1 MNICGKDAK
10 ILVDSGS
17 NKNFISPSL
26 IPKSKQLKCKTL
38 KISNSSGRHAA
49 DQKFITTIFGL
60 KQKVT
65 FYLLNFHNFF
75 DGILGYET
83 LSDIEALI
91 DVNNH
96 KIILPH
102 KTIPMQIRKLG
113 PSQITLTENSTRM
126 IKLPVLQ
133 NNGNVYLPN
142 DIQIANAVIP
152 SGLYQAENGFV
163 NAPIRN
169 FGKSVTFHWTKPAKT
184 IQVAEVNNMNSHHS
198 YQASHIP
205 PSELET
211 MIRTKHLNNEEKSAL
226 LKILS
231 KNSKIFHNDS
241 EKLSCTSA
249 IQHRIKTTDDIP
261 VHTKTYRYPHVHK
274 AEVEKQINEMLE
286 DGIIQNSISPWTSPI
301 WIVPKK
307 LDASGKKKWRV
318 VIDYRKLNE
327 KTVDDKFPIPRIEEI
342 LDRLGRSTYFTTLDL
357 KSGFHQIEVHPK
369 DRPKTA
375 FSTEKGHF
383 EFIRMPFGLKNAP
396 ATFQRVMN
404 HILGN
409 LIGNCCL
416 VYLDDIII
424 FGSSLQHHI
433 DNLNKVLQRLAQANL
448 KIQFDKCE
456 FLQKQCEFLGHI
468 VTQDGIKPNPNK
480 IEKIL
485 NWPIPKTT
493 TQIKGFLGL
502 LGYYRKFIRD
512 FAKLTKPLTRCLKK
526 DTKIVHNEEFISCFN
541 DCKQLLTSDPIL
553 KYPDFN
559 GKFILETD
567 ASDFALGAV
576 LSQKFEDGKE
586 HPVAYASR
594 TLNQAEC
601 NYSATEKELLA
612 IVWATKHFR
621 PYIYGTSFEIRT
633 DHKPLVWLRQK
644 NDLNRRLLH
653 WKLALEELE
662 FEIKYKKGTLNANAD
677 ALSRINPEDKTEVN
691 ANSTSS
697 DDMTQHSADT
707 DDNDFIPSTER
718 PLNGFGN
725 QIVLLETDEDSRESL
740 TPFKNFH
747 RITIKKVHFGP
758 AALINILKEYASTK
772 CATGLYCSESILNRL
787 QTIYKTYFS
796 RAKSLKIFWTQR
808 LLEDVTDELEQDL
821 IIERQHNANHRGII
835 ETKAHISR
843 RYFFPGMKSKISKF
857 INICKL
863 CQKAKYE
870 RRPYKQKFQLTATP
884 SRPLQIVHMDIFIIR
899 NRNYLTLCDKFSRLT
914 MAIPIKTR
922 NTIHILRALTHF
934 FANVGKPSFLVM
946 DQEAS
951 FTSTTVKEFLE
962 ENDVE
967 YHYTSVGQS
976 SSNGTV
982 EIVHRTIRELHNIL
996 SMKDSTKDLSET
1008 AKINLAVSIYNDSI
1022 HSQTKLTPKELFFGF
1037 RNEDPVPEDLDERI
1051 RLKEEFYRILSQKQL
1066 EKKRSDLEK
1075 LNINREDP
1083 ENFLPNETVFER
1095 KRNNLKHQERYREIQ
1110 VKDNLESNIIDEN
1123 GRKVHKTK
1131 LKRKR
1136 KT

>member
-1 MNICGKDAK
+1 
-10 ILVDSGS
+10 
-17 NKNFISPSL
+17 
-26 IPKSKQLKCKTL
+26 
-38 KISNSSGRHAA
+38 
-49 DQKFITTIFGL
+49 
-60 KQKVT
+60 
-65 FYLLNFHNFF
+65 
-75 DGILGYET
+75 
-83 LSDIEALI
+83 
-91 DVNNH
+91 
-96 KIILPH
+96 
-102 KTIPMQIRKLG
+102 MQIRKLG
-113 PSQITLTENSTRM
+113 PPQITLTENSTRI
-126 IKLPVLQ
+126 IKLPVSQ
-133 NNGNVYLPN
+133 DNGNVYLPN
-142 DIQIANAVIP
+142 DIKIDNAVIQ
-152 SGLYQAENGFV
+152 SGLYHAEKGFV

-169 FGKSVTFHWTKPAKT
+169 FGKAVTFYWTHPAKT
-184 IQVAEVNNMNSHHS
+184 IQVAEINNMNLNHLHRSS
-198 YQASHIP
+198 NTPYP
-205 PSELET
+205 DLEE
-211 MIRTKHLNNEEKSAL
+211 MIRSQHLNSEEKPAL
-226 LKILS
+226 LKTLAKYSTILH
-231 KNSKIFHNDS
+231 KDS
-241 EKLSCTSA
+241 EKLSCTST
-249 IQHRIKTTDDIP
+249 IQHRIRTVDDIP
-261 VHTKTYRYPHVHK
+261 VHTKTYRYPQVHK
-274 AEVEKQINEMLE
+274 AEVEKQIDEMLE

-307 LDASGKKKWRV
+307 IDASGKKKWRI

-375 FSTEKGHF
+375 FSTDQGHF

-409 LIGNCCL
+409 LIGKCCL

-424 FGSSLQHHI
+424 FGSSLQQHL

-448 KIQFDKCE
+448 KIQLDKCE
-456 FLQKQCEFLGHI
+456 FLQKECEFLGHI
-468 VTQDGIKPNPNK
+468 ITQDGIRPNPNK

-485 NWPIPKTT
+485 SWPIPKTT

-512 FAKLTKPLTRCLKK
+512 FAKLTKPLTKCLKK
-526 DTKIVHNEEFISCFN
+526 DAKIIHNEEFTSCFN
-541 DCKQLLTSDPIL
+541 DCKRLLTTDPIL

-559 GKFILETD
+559 RKFILETD

-586 HPVAYASR
+586 HPIAYASR
-594 TLNQAEC
+594 TLNEAEC

-621 PYIYGTSFEIRT
+621 PYIYGTHFEIRT

-662 FEIKYKKGTLNANAD
+662 FEIKYKKGTLNTNAD
-677 ALSRINPEDKTEVN
+677 ALSRIEPGPEEKIEVN
-691 ANSTSS
+691 VNSSSS
-697 DDMTQHSADT
+697 DDITQHSADT
-707 DDNDFIPSTER
+707 DDNDFIPSTLR
-718 PLNGFGN
+718 PLNDFRN
-725 QIVLLETDEDSRESL
+725 QIVLEEANEDNQETFTLFR
-740 TPFKNFH
+740 NYH
-747 RITIKKVHFGP
+747 RIIIKKTNFGP
-758 AALINILKEYASTK
+758 ASLINILKEYATNK
-772 CATGLYCSESILNRL
+772 CTTGIYCSERILCNL
-787 QTIYKTYFS
+787 QTIYKNYFS
-796 RAKSLKIFWTQR
+796 RAKSFKIFWTQQ

-821 IIERQHNANHRGII
+821 IIQRQHNANHRGIT
-835 ETKAHISR
+835 ETKTHISR
-843 RYFFPGMKSKISKF
+843 KYFFPNMKSKITKF
-857 INICKL
+857 INICRL
-863 CQKAKYE
+863 CQAAKYE
-870 RRPYKQKFQLTATP
+870 RRPYKQQFKLTATP
-884 SRPLQIVHMDIFIIR
+884 TKPLQIVHMDIFII
-899 NRNYLTLCDKFSRLT
+899 NNKNYLTLCDKFSRLT
-914 MAIPIKTR
+914 MAIPLKTR
-922 NTIHILRALTHF
+922 NAIHILKAITHF
-934 FANVGKPSFLVM
+934 FSNVGKPSLLVM

-951 FTSTTVKEFLE
+951 FTSTTIRDFLE

-996 SMKDSTKDLSET
+996 SIRDSTKDLSET

-1037 RNEDPVPEDLDERI
+1037 KNEDPVPEDLDERI
-1051 RLKEEFYRILSQKQL
+1051 RQKEEFYRIFSEQHAQKKL
-1066 EKKRSDLEK
+1066 KDLEK
-1075 LNINREDP
+1075 LNRNREEP
-1083 ENFLPNETVFER
+1083 ENFSLNDTVFER
-1095 KRNNLKHQERYREIQ
+1095 KRNNLKHQPRYQKLKVTENRET
-1110 VKDNLESNIIDEN
+1110 NIIDES
-1123 GRKVHKTK
+1123 GRKIHKTK